1 MGVSAGGVQLYK
13 GDAPRASSIEGSRSI
28 GGPGNYNTRLCKC
41 DVESASDTHEN
52 GIGVVEMRSRP
63 VKESTSWFKLFNK
76 TAVNSSELGVDGD
89 SVKGLTGRRRWD
101 YIAVLECGH
110 VRALLLGERFDQCEG
125 ERDTYKV

>member
-1 MGVSAGGVQLYK
+1 MDPVPVTRGYVNRDYGSA
-13 GDAPRASSIEGSRSI
+13 
-28 GGPGNYNTRLCKC
+28 N
-41 DVESASDTHEN
+41 DTHEN

-76 TAVNSSELGVDGD
+76 TAVKSCKLGVDGD

-101 YIAVLECGH
+101 HIAVLECRH
-110 VRALLLGERFDQCEG
+110 VRALLLRERFDQCEA